1 MSTPHHRLS
10 RVLMTADAV
19 GGIWTYALG
28 LAAGLAEAG
37 VAVELAILGPPP
49 DDQQRRAAAAIPGL
63 RLHESA
69 LKLEWMED
77 AAADVARAADWLLA
91 LAARTGPELVHLNG
105 YAHAVLPFG
114 VPKLVVAH
122 SCVRSWWRAVH
133 GEDPPSSWD
142 GYTRGVTAGLAA
154 ADHVVAPSGAML
166 AALVDA
172 YGPLRPPASVI
183 PNGLPPIARAPARK
197 REVVLVAGRLWDAA
211 KNIATLVAVADRLP
225 WPIWIAGDGA
235 PGEGRAAEL
244 PGVVTLGRLDAAAM
258 AGAYADASIY
268 ALPARYEPFGLTVL
282 EAALSGCALLLG
294 DIPSL
299 REVWGEAAWYVAPD
313 DHLRL
318 RQLLSQLI
326 RDSTARTELA
336 ARAAD
341 VAARHSPER
350 TAQAYL
356 SLYSKLTG
364 HPLRSDT
371 PHAARA

>member
-1 MSTPHHRLS
+1 MK
-10 RVLMTADAV
+10 VLMTADPV
-19 GGIWTYALG
+19 GGVWTFALE
-28 LAAGLAEAG
+28 LCAGLARHG
-37 VAVELAILGPPP
+37 VSVTLATLGAPLTSA
-49 DDQQRRAAAAIPGL
+49 QRSTAAAVAGL
-63 RLHESA
+63 ELVESA
-69 LKLEWMED
+69 FRLEWMAEPW
-77 AAADVARAADWLLA
+77 ADLEHAGKWLLQ
-91 LAARTGPELVHLNG
+91 LEREYRPDVIHLNHLVHG
-105 YAHAVLPFG
+105 DLPWRA
-114 VPKLVVAH
+114 PVVVTGH
-122 SCVRSWWRAVH
+122 SCVASWWHAVY
-133 GEDPPSSWD
+133 GTALPAQWGTYEQRVSRSLQSADCVSAP
-142 GYTRGVTAGLAA
+142 TR
-154 ADHVVAPSGAML
+154 AML
-166 AALVDA
+166 SQLRRY
-172 YGPLRPPASVI
+172 YGPLPISAVV
-183 PNGLPPIARAPARK
+183 PNGRDPTLFSPSQRK
-197 REVVLVAGRLWDAA
+197 EHLVLCAGRLWDVA
-211 KNIATLVAVADRLP
+211 KNAQALAAVAP
-225 WPIWIAGDGA
+225 HVEWQVCIAGECSSPDGA
-235 PGEGRAAEL
+235 RAELAAANLHLLGPLAPQELAVWFQRAA
-244 PGVVTLGRLDAAAM
+244 
-258 AGAYADASIY
+258 IY